1 MTDIKQVVKR
11 STPPALTTRNMKRQ
25 IIILTLALLAITAF
39 AQHDEQVTVEGKY
52 RPKVN
57 KVNKLQLTPETP
69 QPSYNFPSTEVNPME
84 AKQKF
89 ALDLEKI
96 SPTAYAAKDDKLVTP
111 TENFIMAGL
120 GTNLSP
126 LFLYKHNSML
136 TKTLGLGIGVKHN
149 SSWLSI
155 KDYAPSSYMNNA
167 FEVNLTTSKFTGFQL
182 DGGVYYKNDM
192 YHFYGINLAEN
203 PLTEEQIAFYA
214 PKITYNKIGGHL
226 GLASSTTRV
235 GELSH
240 DAYLDYFYL
249 IDREHNIDMGYSLG
263 YAENFWGDK
272 SHPQKIG
279 VDLGFQYDYCIGQGE
294 NLFNVDRIL
303 FKVIPFF
310 EMSDEFYRIHL
321 GVRLDGATHGSEEE
335 KLLAVRPDLS
345 GSLFVLDKKLEFY
358 AGLNGGRKLLR
369 FSDIVEDN
377 PFLSPMCNPSLAI
390 QNVKLGFDGGVRTNI
405 MEIVDLHLGVRYR
418 HTDKDPLF
426 VYHIPE
432 ANSVPSGYDP
442 ILNTFD
448 MVYDETQLV
457 TVMANARVR
466 MRNSL
471 TADLG
476 FAYNSCKPTVE
487 EYAWYRPTTE
497 GKLKLTYDY
506 DDKLAFNTTLLYQG
520 GRYAKVWDGVVDWQN
535 FNFTAE
541 KLKDVFDLSIGAD
554 YKVNDQITA
563 FALLDNVAHQKYQL
577 YYNYP
582 VTGIQFFAGVKL
594 RF

>member
-1 MTDIKQVVKR
+1 
-11 STPPALTTRNMKRQ
+11 MKRQ

-182 DGGVYYKNDM
+182 DGSVYYKNDM

-214 PKITYNKIGGHL
+214 PKITYNKIGGHF

-240 DAYLDYFYL
+240 DAYLDYSYL
-249 IDREHNIDMGYSLG
+249 FDREHNIDLGYSLG

-310 EMSDEFYRIHL
+310 EMSDEFYRLHL

-335 KLLAVRPDLS
+335 KLLAIRPDLS

-457 TVMANARVR
+457 TVMVNARVR

-506 DDKLAFNTTLLYQG
+506 DDKLSFNTSLLYQG

>member
-1 MTDIKQVVKR
+1 
-11 STPPALTTRNMKRQ
+11 MKRQ
-25 IIILTLALLAITAF
+25 VIILALALLAITAF

-69 QPSYNFPSTEVNPME
+69 QPSYNFPSSEVNPME

-96 SPTAYAAKDDKLVTP
+96 SPTAYAAKDDKLVSP
-111 TENFIMAGL
+111 TENFIVAGL

-136 TKTLGLGIGVKHN
+136 TKTLGLGVGVKHN
-149 SSWLSI
+149 SSWLNI

-167 FEVNLTTSKFTGFQL
+167 FEVNLTTSKFNGFQL

-192 YHFYGINLAEN
+192 YHFYGINIAEN

-214 PKITYNKIGGHL
+214 PKITYNKVGGHL
-226 GLASSTTRV
+226 GLASSATRV

-249 IDREHNIDMGYSLG
+249 FGREHNIDLGYGLG
-263 YAENFWGDK
+263 YAENFWGDR

-279 VDLGFQYDYCIGQGE
+279 VDLGFQYDFCIGQGE

-303 FKVIPFF
+303 FKVNPFI
-310 EMSDEFYRIHL
+310 EMDDEFYHL
-321 GVRLDGATHGSEEE
+321 HIGVRLDGATRVSNED
-335 KLLAVRPDLS
+335 KFLAVRPDLS
-345 GSLFVLDKKLEFY
+345 GSLFVLNKKLEFY

-369 FSDIVEDN
+369 FSDIVDDN
-377 PFLSPMCNPSLAI
+377 PFLSHMCNPSFGV

-418 HTDKDPLF
+418 HTDDDPF
-426 VYHIPE
+426 YVYYIPD
-432 ANSVPSGYDP
+432 ANLYPSELSLV
-442 ILNTFD
+442 LNTFD
-448 MVYDETQLV
+448 LVYDETQLV
-457 TVMANARVR
+457 TVMVDARVR

-476 FAYNSCKPTVE
+476 FAYNGCKPTVE
-487 EYAWYRPTTE
+487 KYAWYRPTTE

-541 KLKDVFDLSIGAD
+541 KLKDVFDLSVGAD
-554 YKVNDQITA
+554 YTVNDQITA
-563 FALLDNVAHQKYQL
+563 FVLFDNVAHQKYHL
-577 YYNYP
+577 FYNYP

>member
-1 MTDIKQVVKR
+1 MI
-11 STPPALTTRNMKRQ
+11 MKRH
-25 IIILTLALLAITAF
+25 ILIAILALMAIPTF

-57 KVNKLQLTPETP
+57 KVNKLVLQPETP
-69 QPSYNFPSTEVNPME
+69 QPSYTFPSSEVNPKE

-96 SPTAYAAKDDKLVTP
+96 APTAFAAKDDKLVTP
-111 TENFIMAGL
+111 TQNFLMAGL
-120 GTNLSP
+120 GSRLSP
-126 LFLYKHNSML
+126 LFFYKHNSLL
-136 TKTLGLGIGVKHN
+136 TKTLGLGVGIKHN
-149 SSWLSI
+149 SSWLNI

-167 FEVNLTTSKFTGFQL
+167 FDISLSTSKFDGLQL
-182 DGGVYYKNDM
+182 DGGVYYNNDM
-192 YHFYGINLAEN
+192 YHFYGINLLET
-203 PLTEEQIAFYA
+203 PLTEEELAIYA
-214 PKITYNKIGGHL
+214 PKITYNKVGAHV
-226 GLASSTTRV
+226 GLASTTTRV

-240 DAYLDYFYL
+240 DAHLDYFYML
-249 IDREHNIDMGYSLG
+249 DREHAIDFGYLLG
-263 YAENFWGDK
+263 YAGNFWGDK
-272 SHPQKIG
+272 SHPQKLG
-279 VDLGFQYDYCIGQGE
+279 LDLGFQYDYCYGQGD
-294 NLFNVDRIL
+294 NLFVVDRIL
-303 FKVIPFF
+303 FKVNPFF
-310 EMSDEFYRIHL
+310 EMSDEFYRLHL
-321 GVRLDGATHGSEEE
+321 GVRMDGATRDSDEANF
-335 KLLAVRPDLS
+335 LAVRPDLS

-369 FSDIVEDN
+369 FSEVVDDN
-377 PFLSPMCNPSLAI
+377 PFVSSYLNPSLCV
-390 QNVKLGFDGGVRTNI
+390 QNVKLGFDGGIRTNI
-405 MEIVDLHLGVRYR
+405 LEIVDLHLGVRYR

-426 VYHIPE
+426 VFHIPE
-432 ANSVPSGYDP
+432 ADLLPPGADP
-442 ILNTFD
+442 ILNSFD
-448 MVYDETQLV
+448 LVYDETQLV
-457 TVMANARVR
+457 TVMGDVRVK

-471 TADLG
+471 TVDLG
-476 FAYNSCKPTVE
+476 FAYNNCKPTVE

-497 GKLKLTYDY
+497 GKLKLTYDLN
-506 DDKLAFNTTLLYQG
+506 DKLAFNSTFLYQG

-563 FALLDNVAHQKYQL
+563 FALLDNVAHQKYHL

>member
-1 MTDIKQVVKR
+1 MI
-11 STPPALTTRNMKRQ
+11 MKRH
-25 IIILTLALLAITAF
+25 ILIAILALMAIPTF

-57 KVNKLQLTPETP
+57 KVNKLVLQPETP
-69 QPSYNFPSTEVNPME
+69 QPSYTFPSSEVNPKE

-96 SPTAYAAKDDKLVTP
+96 APTAFAAKDDKLVTP
-111 TENFIMAGL
+111 TQNFLMAGL
-120 GTNLSP
+120 GSRLSP
-126 LFLYKHNSML
+126 LFFYKHNSLL
-136 TKTLGLGIGVKHN
+136 TKTLGLGVGIKHN
-149 SSWLSI
+149 SSWLNI

-167 FEVNLTTSKFTGFQL
+167 FDISLSTSKFDGLQL
-182 DGGVYYKNDM
+182 DGGVYYNNDM
-192 YHFYGINLAEN
+192 YHFYGINLLET
-203 PLTEEQIAFYA
+203 PLTEEELAIYA
-214 PKITYNKIGGHL
+214 PKITYNKVGAHV
-226 GLASSTTRV
+226 GLASTTTRV

-240 DAYLDYFYL
+240 DAHLDYFYML
-249 IDREHNIDMGYSLG
+249 DREHAIDFGYLLG
-263 YAENFWGDK
+263 YAGNFWGDK
-272 SHPQKIG
+272 SHPQKLG
-279 VDLGFQYDYCIGQGE
+279 LDLGFQYDYCYGQGD
-294 NLFNVDRIL
+294 NLFVVDRIL
-303 FKVIPFF
+303 FKVNPFF
-310 EMSDEFYRIHL
+310 EMSDEFYRLHL
-321 GVRLDGATHGSEEE
+321 GVRMDGATRDSDEANF
-335 KLLAVRPDLS
+335 LAVRPDLS

-369 FSDIVEDN
+369 FSDVVDDN
-377 PFLSPMCNPSLAI
+377 PFVSSYLNPSLCV

-405 MEIVDLHLGVRYR
+405 LEIVDLHLGVRYR

-432 ANSVPSGYDP
+432 ADLLPPGADP
-442 ILNTFD
+442 ILNSFD
-448 MVYDETQLV
+448 LVYDETQLV
-457 TVMANARVR
+457 TVMGDVRVK

-471 TADLG
+471 TVDLG
-476 FAYNSCKPTVE
+476 FAYNNCKPTVE
-487 EYAWYRPTTE
+487 EYAWYRPTRE
-497 GKLKLTYDY
+497 GKLKLTYDLN
-506 DDKLAFNTTLLYQG
+506 DKLAFNSTFLYQG

-563 FALLDNVAHQKYQL
+563 FALLDNVAHQKYHL

>member
-1 MTDIKQVVKR
+1 MI
-11 STPPALTTRNMKRQ
+11 MKRH
-25 IIILTLALLAITAF
+25 ILIAILALMAIPTF

-57 KVNKLQLTPETP
+57 KVNKLVLQPETP
-69 QPSYNFPSTEVNPME
+69 QPSYTFPSSEVNPKE

-96 SPTAYAAKDDKLVTP
+96 APTAFAAKDDKLVTP
-111 TENFIMAGL
+111 TQNFLMAGL
-120 GTNLSP
+120 GSRLSP
-126 LFLYKHNSML
+126 LFFYKHNSLL
-136 TKTLGLGIGVKHN
+136 TKTLGLGVGIKHN
-149 SSWLSI
+149 SSWLNI

-167 FEVNLTTSKFTGFQL
+167 FDISLSTSKFDGLQL
-182 DGGVYYKNDM
+182 DGGVYYNNDM
-192 YHFYGINLAEN
+192 YHFYGINLLET
-203 PLTEEQIAFYA
+203 PLTEEELAIYA
-214 PKITYNKIGGHL
+214 PKITYNKVGAHV
-226 GLASSTTRV
+226 GLASTTTRV

-240 DAYLDYFYL
+240 DAHLDYFYML
-249 IDREHNIDMGYSLG
+249 DREHAIDFGYLLG
-263 YAENFWGDK
+263 YAGNFWGDK
-272 SHPQKIG
+272 SHPQKLG
-279 VDLGFQYDYCIGQGE
+279 LDLGFQYDYCYGQGD
-294 NLFNVDRIL
+294 NLFVVDRIL
-303 FKVIPFF
+303 FKVNPFF
-310 EMSDEFYRIHL
+310 EMSDEFYRLHL
-321 GVRLDGATHGSEEE
+321 GVRMDGATRDSDEANF
-335 KLLAVRPDLS
+335 LAVRPDLS

-369 FSDIVEDN
+369 FSEVVDDN
-377 PFLSPMCNPSLAI
+377 PFVSSYLNPSLCV

-405 MEIVDLHLGVRYR
+405 LEIVDLHLGVRYR

-432 ANSVPSGYDP
+432 ADLLPPGADP
-442 ILNTFD
+442 ILNGFD
-448 MVYDETQLV
+448 LVYDETQLV
-457 TVMANARVR
+457 TVMGDVRVK

-471 TADLG
+471 TVDLG
-476 FAYNSCKPTVE
+476 FAYNNCKPTVE

-497 GKLKLTYDY
+497 GKLKLTYDLN
-506 DDKLAFNTTLLYQG
+506 DKLAFNSTFLYQG
-520 GRYAKVWDGVVDWQN
+520 GRYDKVWDGVVDWQN

-563 FALLDNVAHQKYQL
+563 FALLDNVAHQKYHL

>member
-1 MTDIKQVVKR
+1 
-11 STPPALTTRNMKRQ
+11 MKRQ
-25 IIILTLALLAITAF
+25 IIILTLALLTISAF

-57 KVNKLQLTPETP
+57 KVSKLQLTPETP

-136 TKTLGLGIGVKHN
+136 TKTLGLGVGVKHN
-149 SSWLSI
+149 SSWLNI

-167 FEVNLTTSKFTGFQL
+167 FEVNLTTSKFNGFQL

-214 PKITYNKIGGHL
+214 PKITYNKLGGHF
-226 GLASSTTRV
+226 GLASSTTRI

-249 IDREHNIDMGYSLG
+249 FDREHNIDLGYSLG

-303 FKVIPFF
+303 FKVNPFF
-310 EMSDEFYRIHL
+310 EMSDEFYRLHL

-448 MVYDETQLV
+448 IVYDETQWV

-506 DDKLAFNTTLLYQG
+506 DDKLAFNTTLLYQD

-541 KLKDVFDLSIGAD
+541 KLKDVLDLSLGVD

>member
-1 MTDIKQVVKR
+1 
-11 STPPALTTRNMKRQ
+11 MKKY
-25 IIILTLALLAITAF
+25 ILILTLALMAIPTF

-57 KVNKLQLTPETP
+57 KVNKLVLQPETP
-69 QPSYNFPSTEVNPME
+69 EPSYEFPSSEVNPKE

-96 SPTAYAAKDDKLVTP
+96 APTSFAAKDDKLVTP
-111 TENFIMAGL
+111 TENFLMAGI
-120 GTNLSP
+120 GTRLSP

-136 TKTLGLGIGVKHN
+136 TKTLGLGVGIKHN
-149 SSWLSI
+149 SSWVNI

-167 FEVNLTTSKFTGFQL
+167 FDISLSTSRFDGFQI
-182 DGGVYYKNDM
+182 DGGVYYTNDM
-192 YHFYGINLAEN
+192 YHFYGINLEET
-203 PLTEEQIAFYA
+203 PLTEEQIEVYS
-214 PKITYNKIGGHL
+214 PKITYNKVGCHL
-226 GLASSTTRV
+226 GLASTTTRV
-235 GELSH
+235 RELSH
-240 DAYLDYFYL
+240 TANLDYFYL
-249 IDREHNIDMGYSLG
+249 FNREHAINVGYALG
-263 YAENFWGDK
+263 YANNFWGDK
-272 SHPQKIG
+272 SHPQNIG
-279 VDLGFQYDYCIGQGE
+279 IDLGFQYDYCLGQE
-294 NLFNVDRIL
+294 DKLFVVDRIM
-303 FKVIPFF
+303 FKVNPFI
-310 EMSDEFYRIHL
+310 EMSDEFYRLHL
-321 GVRLDGATHGSEEE
+321 GVRLDGATRDSADD
-335 KLLAVRPDLS
+335 KFLAVRPDLS

-369 FSDIVEDN
+369 FSDVVDDN
-377 PFLSPMCNPSLAI
+377 PFVSPYLNPSLCVL
-390 QNVKLGFDGGVRTNI
+390 NVKLGFDGGVRTNI
-405 MEIVDLHLGVRYR
+405 METVDLHLGVRYR
-418 HTDKDPLF
+418 HTDKDPLY

-432 ANSVPSGYDP
+432 ADLLPSGLDP
-442 ILNTFD
+442 VLNTFD
-448 MVYDETQLV
+448 LVYDETQQV
-457 TVMANARVR
+457 TIMTNARVK

-476 FAYNSCKPTVE
+476 FAYNSCKPTTE

-497 GKLKLTYDY
+497 GKLKLTYDFN
-506 DDKLAFNTTLLYQG
+506 DQLSFNTAFLYQG

-535 FNFTAE
+535 FNFKAE